1 LSLRR
6 LRACSLL
13 LLHHRLTLRRLR
25 ASGLLLLL
33 HHRLTLRR
41 LRASGLLLLSCSRC
55 SHSFL
60 LFHRPLLL
68 LTRCRLL
75 TSGVLLS
82 ALNPSLLV
90 GLIRALL
97 LLLNRSL
104 RRLSLRWPL
113 AFLLP
118 LLLLLLLLLTLLLLL
133 LTHLLL
139 LRLASGRLLLSTHAR
154 LFLHLRLA
162 LLLLLDLVSP
172 LLLLNRRVGLALEPL
187 LLFLLLTHL
196 LLLLLLLRGLL
207 LRCSRLLL
215 TLCLELVPHLL
226 PHLLLLGSRVCS
238 GLHGWRTSR
247 PRRDTAILFEPL
259 RILRWSS
266 LRHDRRLRQAVW
278 TTSSYRLRRL
288 IDLQLVLLSIGGHG
302 VHLK

>member
-33 HHRLTLRR
+33 
-41 LRASGLLLLSCSRC
+41 LSCSRC

-75 TSGVLLS
+75 TRGVLLS
-82 ALNPSLLV
+82 ALNPSLLLHLV

-118 LLLLLLLLLTLLLLL
+118 LLLLFLLLLLL

-162 LLLLLDLVSP
+162 LLLLLELVSP
-172 LLLLNRRVGLALEPL
+172 LLLLNRRFGLSLEPL
-187 LLFLLLTHL
+187 LLFLLLTN
-196 LLLLLLLRGLL
+196 LLLLRGLL

-226 PHLLLLGSRVCS
+226 PHLLLLSSRVCS
-238 GLHGWRTSR
+238 GLHGWRTSW

-278 TTSSYRLRRL
+278 TTSRYRLRRL

>member
-1 LSLRR
+1 LRR
-6 LRACSLL
+6 LGASSL
-13 LLHHRLTLRRLR
+13 
-25 ASGLLLLL
+25 
-33 HHRLTLRR
+33 
-41 LRASGLLLLSCSRC
+41 LLLLSCSRC

-75 TSGVLLS
+75 TRGVLLS
-82 ALNPSLLV
+82 SLNPSLLPHLV

-104 RRLSLRWPL
+104 RRLRLWWPL

-118 LLLLLLLLLTLLLLL
+118 LLLLFLLLLLLLL

-139 LRLASGRLLLSTHAR
+139 LRLASGRLLLSTHSR

-162 LLLLLDLVSP
+162 LLLLLELLSP
-172 LLLLNRRVGLALEPL
+172 LLLLNRGFGLALEPL

-207 LRCSRLLL
+207 LSCSRLLL

-226 PHLLLLGSRVCS
+226 PHLLLLSSRVCS
-238 GLHGWRTSR
+238 GLHGWRTSW
-247 PRRDTAILFEPL
+247 PRRDTATFFEPL

-278 TTSSYRLRRL
+278 TTSRYRLRRL

-302 VHLK
+302 FDLK